1 MNSKVYVTATAVL
14 ITVMSISSCGG
25 SEENASVTEESNLT
39 GAVHLKLITD
49 YSIGVELGDTNYVFG
64 QIVEAYLNENG
75 DVLVLDMSTMNVRK
89 FSSVGEFVG
98 SAGRQGTGPGEFQ
111 MPRGMAVLGNNDFIV
126 SDMAGGAIC
135 VFDDSMN
142 WKENITGFFPR
153 PPFTV
158 RSAGDSA
165 FVGIL
170 PAFDREEGLSGYS
183 IVRME
188 NSSEPVTVYDEE
200 MHTFDPSR
208 IGPLGAENNPIF
220 TSDNAGHAFIAEPGT
235 DLISITGYRQDG
247 EPFLSIDESVE
258 RIEKTPEE
266 LAQEQAEFEEFSA
279 RRGSHR
285 GRMSGMEISF
295 DPIPFR
301 RAVTDLGVDSKE
313 RLWVRLGT
321 YRYPFWNIYDFE
333 GELLF
338 TASLEIDDPDID
350 YMVVRITENGAVAWI
365 PDPITWPRVQVLE
378 IPDAL

>member
-1 MNSKVYVTATAVL
+1 MNIKVYVASAVVL
-14 ITVMSISSCGG
+14 IIGMVLLGCSG

-39 GAVHLKLITD
+39 GAVHLELITD
-49 YSIGVELGDTNYVFG
+49 YSIGIELGDTNYVFG

-111 MPRGMAVLGNNDFIV
+111 RPRGMTVLGNSDFIV
-126 SDMAGGAIC
+126 SDMAGGVIC
-135 VFDDSMN
+135 VFDDSLN

-165 FVGIL
+165 FVGML

-183 IVRME
+183 IVRMD

-200 MHTFDPSR
+200 MRTFDPSL
-208 IGPLGAENNPIF
+208 IGPLGAEKNPIF
-220 TSDNAGHAFIAEPGT
+220 TSDNTGHVFIAEPGT
-235 DLISITGYRQDG
+235 DVIRITGYSQAG
-247 EPFLSIDESVE
+247 ETFLSIRES
-258 RIEKTPEE
+258 IEKVEKTQEE
-266 LAQEQAEFEEFSA
+266 LAQEQAEFEEFST
-279 RRGSHR
+279 RRGSHG
-285 GRMSGMEISF
+285 GRMSGMELSF
-295 DPIPFR
+295 DPVLYR
-301 RAVTDLGVDSKE
+301 RSVTDLGVDSE
-313 RLWVRLGT
+313 DRLWVRLGT
-321 YRYPFWNIYDFE
+321 YRYPFWNIYNFE

-350 YMVVRITENGAVAWI
+350 YMVVRINENGAVAWI
-365 PDPITWPRVQVLE
+365 PDPITWPRVLVLE